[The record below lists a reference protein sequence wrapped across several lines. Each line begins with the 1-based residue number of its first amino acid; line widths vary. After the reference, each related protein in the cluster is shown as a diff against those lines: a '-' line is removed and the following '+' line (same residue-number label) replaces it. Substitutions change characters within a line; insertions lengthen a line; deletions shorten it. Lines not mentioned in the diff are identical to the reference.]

1 MREWWLRTLVVL
13 QAPRAVF
20 VALRDDSDDAAA
32 DRAEPVLAVI
42 WLAGMAYVLLTPTAA
57 HLLDD
62 HDYDGLLVAIWTFL
76 AGGLFGALGYWGFGA
91 LLHGSVHAFGSHG
104 SYRRS
109 RHLLAFASVPLA
121 LSLVLWPLKLA
132 IYGEDAFRTGG
143 ADTGVGGAVFAEL
156 ELAFLLWSVALL
168 VVGVRAVHGWTWAR
182 ALGATAIAG
191 ALMVALTLL

>member
-1 MREWWLRTLVVL
+1 MREWWLRTLVVV

-20 VALRDDSDDAAA
+20 VALRDDSDEAAA

-76 AGGLFGALGYWGFGA
+76 AGGLFGALGYWGFGV

-143 ADTGVGGAVFAEL
+143 SDSGVGGAVFAEL

-182 ALGATAIAG
+182 AVGATAIAG